1 MDPITV
7 AGTYNPVSPAADT
20 AFPVWFYI
28 TFPDDVGSCAATLV
42 ISAPSLTLLG
52 AAGDTIPFAFDE
64 LNDAIG
70 TTNSRYRVYSAGGG
84 AQIYDTLRIMPPANV
99 ASGVHAQTLTLSL
112 YENGVL
118 IARGTMA
125 IAVTV
130 LSACTLPAPDVAA
143 LDFSAG
149 IQQGRILPSFTQT
162 AVIHGASCTGPGRLT
177 LRGEAMT
184 TDSPPTASFTNRID
198 YRARASM
205 ASAAALLSTAE
216 GADAVVAVPPGAAPI
231 TIDVSLL
238 ANSARPAAG
247 RYASTLR
254 VTLEPAN

>member
-42 ISAPSLTLLG
+42 ISGPSLNLLG
-52 AAGDTIPFAFDE
+52 TAGDPIPFAFNE

-70 TTNSRYRVYSAGGG
+70 TTSSRYRIYSAGGG
-84 AQIYDTLRIMPPANV
+84 AQIHDTLRIMPPATV
-99 ASGVHAQTLTLSL
+99 ASGLHSQTLTLSL
-112 YENGVL
+112 YESSAL
-118 IARGTMA
+118 IARGTMTIA
-125 IAVTV
+125 ISV

-162 AVIHGASCTGPGRLT
+162 AVIQGASCTGPGRLT
-177 LRGEAMT
+177 LRGEAMAT
-184 TDSPPTASFTNRID
+184 ESAPTASFTNRID

-205 ASAAALLSTAE
+205 ASASAQLSTTEA
-216 GADAVVAVPPGAAPI
+216 ADAAVTVPPGAAPI

-238 ANSARPAAG
+238 ANSRRPAAG

-254 VTLEPAN
+254 ITLEPAN